1 MVELMPKIENW
12 FEFLSV
18 HQELIQDKIRINAYH
33 DAIKKSVHK
42 GDIVVD
48 VGTGTGILAFLCL
61 QAGASKVYAIEKGE
75 IIDIAKQNARHNNL
89 FDRIEFLRADSRQVD
104 LQEKADVIVSEV
116 IGHFVLEENMLD
128 SIIDARD
135 RFLKKSG
142 RLIPQ
147 TVDIFFVPLESPDIY
162 SREIN
167 SWQKKIKG
175 IDFSPTKKL
184 AVNNVY
190 LENISSGQFLSDPQN
205 AGRID
210 LVTTK
215 EVNIQLNCQFTVKK
229 KGLLFGLGGWFHV
242 DLFDGVRIDTS
253 PSSPPTHWR
262 QCFFPIEEPLH
273 VLPEDEIGVSFYSRS
288 FGDDVIWNW
297 DIDVI
302 KNDSINVSFCHST
315 EALVNKNALKHFW
328 EMSKRSPKPKKVHEF
343 LIRST

>member
-1 MVELMPKIENW
+1 MTELMPKIENW

-18 HQELIQDKIRINAYH
+18 HQELIQDKVRINAYH
-33 DAIKKSVHK
+33 DAIKRCVHK
-42 GDIVVD
+42 GDVVVD

-61 QAGASKVYAIEKGE
+61 RAGASKVYAIEKAE
-75 IIDIAKQNARHNNL
+75 IINIAKQNARHNNL
-89 FDRIEFLRADSRQVD
+89 LDKIEFLHADSRQVD

-135 RFLKKSG
+135 RFLKKGG

-162 SREIN
+162 TQEIN
-167 SWQKKIKG
+167 FWQKKIKG

-184 AVNNVY
+184 AANNVY
-190 LENISSGQFLSDPQN
+190 LENISTDQFLSDPQN

-215 EVNIQLNCQFTVKK
+215 EANIQLICQFQVER
-229 KGLLFGLGGWFHV
+229 KGLFFGLGGWFHAN
-242 DLFDGVRIDTS
+242 LIDGVDIDTS
-253 PSSPPTHWR
+253 PSSPRTHWR
-262 QCFFPIEEPLH
+262 QCFFPIEEPLQ
-273 VLPEDEIGVSFYSRS
+273 VLPEDKIKVAFYSRS

-297 DIDVI
+297 NIDVI
-302 KNDSINVSFCHST
+302 KNDSINASFHHST
-315 EALVNKNALKHFW
+315 SALVNKTALKHFW

-343 LIRST
+343 LIKYT